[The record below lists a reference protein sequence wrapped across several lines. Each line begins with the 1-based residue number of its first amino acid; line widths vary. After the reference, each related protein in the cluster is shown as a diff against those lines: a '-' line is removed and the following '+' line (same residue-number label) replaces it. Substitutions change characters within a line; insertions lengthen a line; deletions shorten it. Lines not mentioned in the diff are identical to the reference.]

1 MARDFFPPVPPTR
14 GVRPTPGDAVVA
26 VLAVAL
32 DLLAYFA
39 PGEESTG
46 APVTVL
52 GVLLVTV
59 ALVPLL
65 FRRHHP
71 GRAFG
76 AVLAVQL
83 AGNLGL
89 VVDPGEPMS
98 NTYGAA
104 VTVGLYTVARYSGRR
119 AVALGVVATA
129 PVQLAR
135 YWHQDV
141 GSIGMGVTD
150 VLVTPCLLVA
160 VGLAVRQW
168 QWQLDINRKL
178 LADRAVTEERR
189 RIARELH
196 DIVAH
201 HITTMYLMSGG
212 ARSTLDRD
220 PETAREALVTLEE
233 SGRTALREMRQLL
246 GVLRSTDTLEEAPS
260 EPQPG
265 VDGIERL
272 VAASRAAGLPAELHV
287 TGRPRALPMSVG
299 LTLYRVVQ
307 EALTNARK
315 HAGPA
320 RATVRLAYL
329 RDRVT
334 VEVTDDGTGSGRAPG
349 AGVEGSG
356 YGLLGMRERIAL
368 HDGSLRVGRRAE
380 GGFEVSASVP
390 LTTDANGA
398 DPTAFGPNGADP
410 NTDVTD
416 TREKGRTP

>member
-1 MARDFFPPVPPTR
+1 MGRDFFPPVPPTGR
-14 GVRPTPGDAVVA
+14 ARPTPGDVAVAVVA
-26 VLAVAL
+26 VGL
-32 DLLAYFA
+32 DVLAYLA
-39 PGEESTG
+39 PGEEGPG

-52 GVLLVTV
+52 GVLLVASSV
-59 ALVPLL
+59 LPLL

-71 GRAFG
+71 VPVLG
-76 AVLAVQL
+76 AVLVVQL
-83 AGNLGL
+83 AVNLGL
-89 VVDPGEPMS
+89 AVDPGAPMS
-98 NTYGAA
+98 NSYGGA
-104 VTVGLYTVARYSGRR
+104 VAVALYTVARYSGPR

-129 PVQLAR
+129 PVQLVR
-135 YWHQDV
+135 YLHND
-141 GSIGMGVTD
+141 IPFLGMGITD
-150 VLVTPCLLVA
+150 VLLTPCLIVA

-168 QWQLDINRKL
+168 KRQLDINRTL

-233 SGRTALREMRQLL
+233 SGRTALHEMRQLL
-246 GVLRSTDTLEEAPS
+246 GVLRSTDTLEETPS

-272 VAASRAAGLPAELHV
+272 VADSTAAGLPAELHV
-287 TGRPRALPMSVG
+287 TGRPVALPMTVG
-299 LTLYRVVQ
+299 LTLYRIVQ

-320 RATVRLAYL
+320 ARATVRLAYL
-329 RDRVT
+329 PDRVT
-334 VEVTDDGTGSGRAPG
+334 VEVADDGTGEGKAPG
-349 AGVEGSG
+349 GSVAGGG

-368 HDGSLRVGRRAE
+368 HDGSLRVGSRAE
-380 GGFEVSASVP
+380 GGFEVVASVP
-390 LTTDANGA
+390 LPA
-398 DPTAFGPNGADP
+398 DTY
-410 NTDVTD
+410 
-416 TREKGRTP
+416 EKDRIR